1 MTDQPTS
8 SVEWSNEK
16 CLLLIDLYKESTN
29 LWNTKHKDYRNRYI
43 RQDSLLE
50 ISKHMDTSKEEVD
63 RKLKNLI
70 CHFMREVKK
79 VKQQHSGDS
88 ADDVYYS
95 KWFAFKSLEFL
106 KDRNDCRP
114 TIETGTVQVCIINH
128 CIFFIK
134 SVNKRTIA

>member
-29 LWNTKHKDYRNRYI
+29 LWNTKNKDYRNRYI

-70 CHFMREVKK
+70 CHFWREVKK
-79 VKQQHSGDS
+79 VKQHRSGDG
-88 ADDVYYS
+88 ADNVYCS
-95 KWFAFKSLEFL
+95 KWFAFKSFEFL

-114 TIETGTVQVCIINH
+114 TIETDTVQVCIIKH

-134 SVNKRTIA
+134 NVY

>member
-16 CLLLIDLYKESTN
+16 CLLLIYLYKESTN

-70 CHFMREVKK
+70 CHFWCEVKK
-79 VKQQHSGDS
+79 VKQQRSGDG
-88 ADDVYYS
+88 ADEVYCS
-95 KWFAFKSLEFL
+95 K
-106 KDRNDCRP
+106 
-114 TIETGTVQVCIINH
+114 
-128 CIFFIK
+128 
-134 SVNKRTIA
+134 

>member
-43 RQDSLLE
+43 RQDSFLE
-50 ISKHMDTSKEEVD
+50 ITSKEEVD

-70 CHFMREVKK
+70 CHFWREVKK
-79 VKQQHSGDS
+79 VKQQRSGDG
-88 ADDVYYS
+88 ADDVYCS
-95 KWFAFKSLEFL
+95 KWFAFKSFEFL
-106 KDRNDCRP
+106 KDRNDYRP
-114 TIETGTVQVCIINH
+114 TIETGTIQAMKFYNL
-128 CIFFIK
+128 
-134 SVNKRTIA
+134 

>member
-8 SVEWSNEK
+8 SVEWSYEK

-50 ISKHMDTSKEEVD
+50 ISKHINMDTSKEEVD

-70 CHFMREVKK
+70 CHFWREVKK
-79 VKQQHSGDS
+79 V
-88 ADDVYYS
+88 
-95 KWFAFKSLEFL
+95 
-106 KDRNDCRP
+106 
-114 TIETGTVQVCIINH
+114 
-128 CIFFIK
+128 
-134 SVNKRTIA
+134 